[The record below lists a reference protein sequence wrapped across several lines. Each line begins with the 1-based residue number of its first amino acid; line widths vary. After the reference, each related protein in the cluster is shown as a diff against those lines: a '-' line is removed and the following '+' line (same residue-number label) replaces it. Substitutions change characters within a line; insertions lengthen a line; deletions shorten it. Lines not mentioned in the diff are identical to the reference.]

1 MPIDASIIAGLKPI
15 QIQQQD
21 PLEQYGKSLT
31 LRNLMLQGDT
41 AQRIADDDMAVRSA
55 YQQAGGD
62 SKTLRALLERGGQL
76 QSYPIAR

>member
-1 MPIDASIIAGLKPI
+1 LTLPSSPGIRPV

-41 AQRIADDDMAVRSA
+41 AQNALDDDAAVRSA

-62 SKTLRALLERGGQL
+62 SKRLRACLRVAGSTRL
-76 QSYPIAR
+76 